1 MADLLDQ
8 GRRDRWFDATWQ
20 RHRFAGA
27 VLVCYAL
34 LVAVAFVAFAAPE
47 LVPGVDQAESR
58 EALPA
63 VLVTLPW
70 SMVGLLIDDGD
81 TSGQWMVVT
90 AGALL
95 NIAVICVAAWW
106 SRRRSAEETS

>member
-1 MADLLDQ
+1 MADLLGQ
-8 GRRDRWFDATWQ
+8 GRKAGRLDELWR

-27 VLVCYAL
+27 VLVCYLAL
-34 LVAVAFVAFAAPE
+34 VLVAFVGFAVPE
-47 LVPGVDQAESR
+47 LVPGVDQTEAR

-70 SMVGLLIDDGD
+70 SLVGLLVDDQD
-81 TSGQWMVVT
+81 TAGQWMVVA

-95 NIAVICVAAWW
+95 NIAVICVAAW
-106 SRRRSAEETS
+106 RSHRQTLSAR